1 MNMETAKRN
10 VKEAAIAREAVY
22 AFITDATVDAIDAI
36 AYEFVGRATEGL
48 IYRDIDADTYVV
60 VKAVAKGLE
69 FDAED
74 AMAEFEEKAA
84 KAIEKVA
91 KAKAKAEKDI
101 AKRAKDK
108 AEAEVVVAE

>member
-10 VKEAAIAREAVY
+10 VKEAAIAREAIY
-22 AFITDATVDAIDAI
+22 AVIVDATDEVIGEAG
-36 AYEFVGRATEGL
+36 YEFVGRATEGL
-48 IYRDIDADTYVV
+48 IFRDVVADTYVV

-74 AMAEFEEKAA
+74 AMDEFEEKAA